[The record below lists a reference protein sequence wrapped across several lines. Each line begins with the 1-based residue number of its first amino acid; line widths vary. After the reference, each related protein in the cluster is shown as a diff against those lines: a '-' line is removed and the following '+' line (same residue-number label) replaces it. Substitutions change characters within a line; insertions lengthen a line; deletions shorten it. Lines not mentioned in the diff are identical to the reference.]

1 MREKEIERERER
13 DEKRKRERKNR
24 EKERERS
31 RERAPPT
38 TMINPVLSELL
49 WEIGGCGQFR
59 RAQIWRLSFLENT
72 NSVS

>member
-1 MREKEIERERER
+1 MKER

-24 EKERERS
+24 EKERERT
-31 RERAPPT
+31 RERAKERAPPT

-59 RAQIWRLSFLENT
+59 RAQIWRFSFLENT